1 MNLADGRPQGNAGG
15 KNESP
20 PYLSLPAYCYDSV
33 DIIQLHIVLA
43 EDSRQNII
51 GIAAWEQADTKESPA
66 ESKQLSLHG
75 IYLDP
80 LHHRQGIGSKLFAF
94 FACWFPGTIQ
104 KQ

>member
-1 MNLADGRPQGNAGG
+1 MTWQLPDRV
-15 KNESP
+15 KR
-20 PYLSLPAYCYDSV
+20 LSLPIYRYDSV
-33 DIIQLHIVLA
+33 DLDHLDIALA
-43 EDSRQNII
+43 KDRRQNIM